1 MDYSTI
7 KSYFKIKEDHG
18 NRAKA
23 ICPAHPDKEA
33 SLSINYDAKENKTLL
48 YCHAGCE
55 TKEILERVGLKIT
68 DLFDKPMDSESVNK
82 GKGKV
87 IDKVYKY
94 MDKDGSLV
102 CEKVRFIPKQFSQ
115 RRYVKGMTIWGLEQ
129 GKYYETYPGS
139 NNYSMKSRDGV
150 KTVELE
156 GVEPVLYNLPELM
169 QAVQD
174 GKEVYIVEGEKDA
187 DNLKTWEIT
196 ATCNFDGASKSSQKY
211 KWRKE
216 YNQYF
221 KGARVVVLHD
231 NDDSGRAH
239 AEAIASN
246 LYEVAEYIKCPE
258 LPGLDEKG
266 DISDWQ
272 AEGHTKEEL
281 IALVENTEAWDP
293 IMQPAKVDLI
303 RFNFSDVGNAERLI
317 ATFGK
322 IIRYR
327 PGWKNG
333 WLIWSGKHW
342 QVDYDNKIEVLARKV
357 IKLLQQQGNDI
368 PMDSEKHEA
377 LKKEILKF
385 VLKSEND
392 NRIRAMINQAKS
404 HSNIVIKELN
414 KNPFL
419 LNYQNGTLNTKT
431 GKLQAHNRRDYITR
445 LVELNHDPGAACPN
459 WIEFINKIFL
469 CNTELIEYIQKS
481 IGYSMTGNASLQCF
495 YILHG
500 QGSNGK
506 GTFMK
511 TVQTILGGYSATLK
525 GNSLMEKMG
534 DEGARGDLAKLE
546 NKYFV
551 VVNELEEGKSFDEAL
566 VKSLSSGADEVI
578 PVRRMYEEE
587 FDLRPTFK
595 MWMTTNKLPKIKGTD
610 QGIWRRV
617 RKIPFEYNFE
627 KDAEKNENFFE
638 EKLIPELPGIL
649 NWALEGCLKWQ
660 RDGMQVPDIVKYAID
675 DYKHDMD
682 PVQRFI
688 EECCMVSETV
698 KANRGA
704 LYTAYKDWCGENNEY
719 TLSATKLNR
728 KLMERGYPM
737 VIIHGVKYW
746 KNIGLASREYED
758 LEECKDMD
766 NPFYQPP
773 LI

>member
-18 NRAKA
+18 NTSKA
-23 ICPAHPDKEA
+23 VCPSHPDKQA

-55 TKEILERVGLKIT
+55 TKEILDKVGLKLM
-68 DLFDKPMDSESVNK
+68 DLFDKPLDPESNNK
-82 GKGKV
+82 SKGKV

-94 MDKDGSLV
+94 LDKDSNLI

-115 RRYVKGMTIWGLEQ
+115 RRYVNGMTIWGLDA
-129 GKYYETYPGS
+129 GTYYETYSGS
-139 NNYSMKSRDGV
+139 NNFSMKSRDGV
-150 KTVELE
+150 RTVELE
-156 GVEPVLYNLPELM
+156 GVEPALYNLPELI
-169 QAVQD
+169 QSVND

-187 DNLKTWEIT
+187 DNLKSWGII
-196 ATCNFDGASKSSQKY
+196 ATCNFAGASKSSQKP
-211 KWRKE
+211 KWKKE

-221 KGARVVVLHD
+221 KDAKVIILHD

-246 LYEVAEYIKCPE
+246 LYDIAEYVKCPE

-266 DISDWQ
+266 DVSDWQ
-272 AEGHTKEEL
+272 DEGHSLDEL
-281 IALVENTEAWDP
+281 IALVENTERWSP
-293 IMQPAKVDLI
+293 VMQPEKVDLI

-342 QVDYDNKIEVLARKV
+342 QIDHDNKIEVLARKV
-357 IKLLQQQGNDI
+357 IKLLQQQGHAL
-368 PMDSEKHEA
+368 PMDEDLA
-377 LKKEILKF
+377 LLKKEINKF

-404 HSNIVIKELN
+404 HSSIVVKELN
-414 KNPFL
+414 KSPFL
-419 LNYQNGTLNTKT
+419 LNYKNGTLNTKT
-431 GKLQAHNRRDYITR
+431 GKLQEHNRRDSITR
-445 LVELNHDPGAACPN
+445 LIDLKYDPEAMCPN
-459 WIEFINKIFL
+459 WTEFINKIFL
-469 CNTELIEYIQKS
+469 GNVELIEYIQKS
-481 IGYSMTGNASLQCF
+481 LGYSMTGNASQQCF

-511 TVQTILGGYSATLK
+511 TVQTILGDYSATLK

-551 VVNELEEGKSFDEAL
+551 VVNELEENKGFDEAL

-638 EKLIPELPGIL
+638 EKLLPEMPGIL

-660 RDGMQVPDIVKYAID
+660 HEGMQVPDIVKYAID

-688 EECCMVSETV
+688 EECCIVSETV
-698 KANRGA
+698 RANRNS
-704 LYTAYKDWCGENNEY
+704 LYDAYCEWCKENKEY
-719 TLSATKLNR
+719 TLSAIKLNR
-728 KLMERGYPM
+728 RLAEKDFKV
-737 VIIHGVKYW
+737 VIVRGVKYW
-746 KNIGLASREYED
+746 KCIGLSSNDIDED
-758 LEECKDMD
+758 VVRCRDD
-766 NPFYQPP
+766 YNPFYQPP